1 MFNAKLGLKRRTV
14 MIKIGINGFGRIGRM
29 VWPRSIPQECA
40 FETLGSVPISQIRGK
55 DLSDAQE

>member
-1 MFNAKLGLKRRTV
+1 